1 MALGFT
7 EQGYH
12 GVMRRGS
19 DLLATKLAR
28 IDMSFDEV
36 AQFHLRA
43 GEIDRA
49 LDWLERGYQAHDPN
63 LPYINCNH
71 QLQPQLQCSAE
82 PPALQGS
89 GPAVGT
95 PHVRCGSN
103 SGYFVLHS
111 LQPERPWCYTP
122 RQENLVSGALARS
135 FPTP

>member
-63 LPYINCNH
+63 LPYINCN
-71 QLQPQLQCSAE
+71 PNYD
-82 PPALQGS
+82 ALRS
-89 GPAVGT
+89 
-95 PHVRCGSN
+95 H
-103 SGYFVLHS
+103 
-111 LQPERPWCYTP
+111 P
-122 RQENLVSGALARS
+122 RFKDLVQRLEL
-135 FPTP
+135 PM